1 MTPMTSAAA
10 PRRRRAALAT
20 SAALVGSLA
29 LAACGSGSDS
39 AAGSGADKGA
49 ADGGTHVVKT
59 VMGDV
64 KVPNEPKRVVVL
76 DTAELDSAI
85 TLGVKP
91 VGATHAGVAD
101 GFLSYLPEDRIQG
114 IEKVGN
120 IAAPS
125 LEKIAALKPDLILS
139 SKVRDA
145 DRYDEL
151 SKIAPTVFAEGVGY
165 PWKENFL
172 LHAEALGKQEE
183 AKKVVTEYEKHA
195 AEVTEALGGEEKA
208 AQTTVSATRF
218 VEGGDIRLYGR
229 KNYIGTV
236 LEDAGLGRPAV
247 VDKAE
252 DGFAYEVSPEQ
263 IDKADA
269 DVVFYTSFGDS
280 SKSGESKTLDGSL
293 WKNMKAVKAGRA
305 FHVNDDL
312 WFMGIGYTA
321 ADQILDELEAKLAK

>member
-1 MTPMTSAAA
+1 MTGTTGTSR
-10 PRRRRAALAT
+10 PTRRTALAT
-20 SAALVGSLA
+20 AAALVGSLA
-29 LAACGSGSDS
+29 LAACGSGTDS
-39 AAGSGADKGA
+39 GSGSGKAAG
-49 ADGGTHVVKT
+49 DGGTHVVKT

-64 KVPNEPKRVVVL
+64 RVPNEPKRVVVL

-101 GFLSYLPEDRIQG
+101 GFLSYLPEERTEG
-114 IEKVGN
+114 IEQVGN

-125 LEKIAALKPDLILS
+125 LEKIAALEPDLILS

-151 SKIAPTVFAEGVGY
+151 SKIAPTVFAEGVGH

-172 LHAEALGKQEE
+172 LHADALGKKEE
-183 AKKVVTEYEKHA
+183 ARKVVADYEKHA
-195 AEVTEALGGEEKA
+195 AQVTEALGGKEKA
-208 AQTTVSATRF
+208 GEITVSATRF

-236 LEDAGLGRPAV
+236 LEDVGLGRPAI

-269 DVVFYTSFGDS
+269 DAVFYTSFGDS
-280 SKSGESKTLDGSL
+280 SKSGESKTLDSAL

-321 ADQILDELEAKLAK
+321 AGQILDELEAKLAP